1 VLSTQIPTEPGLAE
15 RLRQVFG
22 MPSDTMPLLE
32 QRAEELLGD
41 RAIVWEGDAA
51 TFQVS
56 YVGRAA
62 EVLLGYPASRW
73 TTEPAFW
80 AETVVHPEDRD
91 DAVAYCALAT
101 GQARDHDFVYRAI
114 AADGRVVWLT
124 TWSRCCADCGAYPSG
139 YEAS

>member
-1 VLSTQIPTEPGLAE
+1 
-15 RLRQVFG
+15 

-51 TFQVS
+51 TFQFS
-56 YVGRAA
+56 YIGRAA

-114 AADGRVVWLT
+114 AADGRVVWLHDMVKVLRGLRGVPERLRGIMIDVT
-124 TWSRCCADCGAYPSG
+124 ESVGQGAV
-139 YEAS
+139 ASSPR